1 VKIQGEAKMQNL
13 EHILAIVGVLVPL
26 ISMVASLLN
35 TAIRNL
41 LIEGREVPKRLAAA
55 GAVVN
60 ALAINLDKASA
71 FISAA
76 RGKPLISGT
85 AASSKRSAR

>member
-1 VKIQGEAKMQNL
+1 MQKL

-41 LIEGREVPKRLAAA
+41 LIEGREVPKKLAAA
-55 GAVVN
+55 GAIVN
-60 ALAINLDKASA
+60 ALAVNLDKASA
-71 FISAA
+71 FISA
-76 RGKPLISGT
+76 
-85 AASSKRSAR
+85 